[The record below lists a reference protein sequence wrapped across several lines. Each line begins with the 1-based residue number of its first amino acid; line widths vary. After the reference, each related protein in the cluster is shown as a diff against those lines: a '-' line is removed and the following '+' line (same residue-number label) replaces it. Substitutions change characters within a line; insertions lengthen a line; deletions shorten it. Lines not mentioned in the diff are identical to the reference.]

1 MMSLSRIR
9 PRLPLHGH
17 AMAKKRATQS
27 SWRTS
32 PPPSARESLAFE
44 AVFTDSEA
52 ELMMLGAIPADM
64 DDKWF
69 VYFHDGWLHFHRSW
83 TGFHIYALRL
93 DGSPGGV
100 RVTDSWVN
108 RDPDQYSSTDT
119 AYDRQLLRF
128 LIDRLLLGKDVN
140 APFPPQER

>member
-1 MMSLSRIR
+1 
-9 PRLPLHGH
+9 
-17 AMAKKRATQS
+17 MAKKRATQS

-32 PPPSARESLAFE
+32 PPPSAQEPLAFE

-108 RDPDQYSSTDT
+108 RDPDQYSGTDT

>member
-1 MMSLSRIR
+1 
-9 PRLPLHGH
+9 
-17 AMAKKRATQS
+17 
-27 SWRTS
+27 
-32 PPPSARESLAFE
+32 
-44 AVFTDSEA
+44 
-52 ELMMLGAIPADM
+52 MMLGAIPADM

-108 RDPDQYSSTDT
+108 RDPDQYSRTDT